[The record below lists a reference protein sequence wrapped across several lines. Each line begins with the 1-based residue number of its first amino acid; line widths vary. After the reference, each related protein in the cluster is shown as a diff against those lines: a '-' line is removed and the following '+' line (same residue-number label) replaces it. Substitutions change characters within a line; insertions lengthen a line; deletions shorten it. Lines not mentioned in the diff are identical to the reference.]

1 MSRQNPAAGYSNP
14 VSARNLPQAP
24 SVLYSEPANMPVLAE
39 LEFQIG
45 ARSLDKSGYPITSQ
59 LSISGQEQVF
69 PADVV
74 NLDPDELFLLRGE
87 QDKYN
92 ARLSEVFFQ
101 AIHVRQ
107 ALITAQAQVDQAGP
121 GNMLRIRLLIEPEA
135 QELQHIRWECLRD
148 TVGKPLF
155 NGDVILFSRYL
166 SSLHL
171 QTLSVKNDLT
181 ALIAIANPPNL
192 DQAINPEDPSKGL
205 PPVDVANE
213 KLRAEIGLKAAG
225 FAVTTLASPPFGILP
240 ATLANIV
247 AELEK
252 GYDVLHLV
260 CHGGMVPAG
269 TGTKAMLWL
278 EDGED
283 PVEAARL
290 VEAIRNM
297 AQQPRL
303 VVLASCQSAGADGAS
318 VAASGTLGAVGPA
331 LAEAGVSAVIAM
343 QGNIRMTTVEVFLPK
358 FFAELAEDGQ
368 IDRAVG
374 KARGHTHDMDCA
386 DYWMPTLFMRPSGGM
401 IWNDPDYQIKKQA
414 WAAFNDWSKL
424 SMVLPLGQASGE
436 KILPGEIKP
445 DDPTL
450 WKTIS
455 AAPNLLSYAILRSF
469 GAGRI
474 LAVGHEHL
482 IGYQDKAA
490 NNYFLE
496 QAMSWLK
503 NNREANLLLSAKPTD
518 TLAIFPGP
526 LFSLPVLRNIYS
538 QWNFHTDVLTDLGD
552 SDKLAKT
559 AVLVI
564 CNAWGDF
571 TPREIAAVAKF
582 VTDGGGLL
590 ASGIGWSWQQYGP
603 HGRRNATPTALDTY
617 PMNRLFRNFGASWTE
632 YQTPS

>member
-1 MSRQNPAAGYSNP
+1 
-14 VSARNLPQAP
+14 
-24 SVLYSEPANMPVLAE
+24 MPVLAE
-39 LEFQIG
+39 LEFKIG
-45 ARSLDKSGYPITSQ
+45 GRAPDKSGYPITPQ
-59 LSISGQEQVF
+59 LSINGQEQVF
-69 PADVV
+69 PADIV
-74 NLDPDELFLLRGE
+74 NLDPDKLFLLRGE

-92 ARLSEVFFQ
+92 ALLSDVFFQ
-101 AIHVRQ
+101 AVHVRQ
-107 ALITAQAQVDQAGP
+107 ALITAQAQLDQAGP

-135 QELQHIRWECLRD
+135 AELQHVRWECLRD

-166 SSLHL
+166 SSVHL
-171 QTLSVKNDLT
+171 QTLSAKTDLK

-192 DQAINPEDPSKGL
+192 DQAINPEDPTKGL

-213 KLRAEIGLKAAG
+213 KLRAETGLKAAG
-225 FAVTTLASPPFGILP
+225 FAVTTLASPPFGSLP
-240 ATLANIV
+240 ATLDNIV

-260 CHGGMVPAG
+260 CHGGLVPSG

-283 PVEAARL
+283 PVDAARL

-318 VAASGTLGAVGPA
+318 VAASSTLGAVGPA
-331 LAEAGVSAVIAM
+331 LAEAGVPAVIAM
-343 QGNIRMTTVEVFLPK
+343 QGNIRMTTVEAFLPK
-358 FFAELAEDGQ
+358 FFSELAVDGQ

-386 DYWMPTLFMRPSGGM
+386 DYWMPTLFMRLSGGM
-401 IWNDPDYQIKKQA
+401 IWNDPDHLIKEQA
-414 WAAFNDWSKL
+414 RALFSDPSK
-424 SMVLPLGQASGE
+424 SSVVLPLGQVFGDVT
-436 KILPGEIKP
+436 LPGEVRP
-445 DDPTL
+445 DDPAL

-455 AAPNLLSYAILRSF
+455 AAPNLLSYAVLRSF

-482 IGYQDKAA
+482 ISYQDKAG

-496 QAMSWLK
+496 AAMNWLK
-503 NNREANLLLSAKPTD
+503 GARDANLILSSKPTD
-518 TLAIFPGP
+518 TLAIFSDP
-526 LFSLPVLRNIYS
+526 LFSLPILRNKYS
-538 QWNFHTDVLTDLGD
+538 RWNFHTDVLADLSD
-552 SDKLAKT
+552 SDKLSKA

-571 TPREIAAVAKF
+571 SPLEIAAITKF
-582 VTDGGGLL
+582 VKDGGGLL
-590 ASGIGWSWQQYGP
+590 AAGIGWSWQQYGP
-603 HGRRNATPTALDTY
+603 HGRRNSPFAALDKY
-617 PMNRLFRNFGASWTE
+617 PMNKLFQNFGASWTE
-632 YQTPS
+632 YQTPAS